1 VANAIK
7 VRNNADNLFIG
18 RIKKFVIATAKV
30 VIFSKKAKRKK
41 FKSSRVQR
49 V

>member
-7 VRNNADNLFIG
+7 MRNNADNLFIG

-30 VIFSKKAKRKK
+30 VIFLKIFEVGGLR
-41 FKSSRVQR
+41 FEV
-49 V
+49 